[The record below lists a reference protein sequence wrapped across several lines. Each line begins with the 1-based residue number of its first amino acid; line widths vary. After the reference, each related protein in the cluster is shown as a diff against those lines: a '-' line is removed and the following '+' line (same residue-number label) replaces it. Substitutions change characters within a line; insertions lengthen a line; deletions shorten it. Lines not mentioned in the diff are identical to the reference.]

1 MSPAFHGT
9 PEFTDR
15 PLEPGRFSFPEFV
28 DIDGAFHYF
37 GLKQSLTYRLLA
49 EDKIR
54 AVSIRQRGKTR
65 GRRLFDADSIR
76 RFLNSQVDK
85 QGGACSEIAL
95 NTNLKAKKEDSARP
109 GKGGQRPQRSGV
121 RERKGAARVTPTVNT
136 KYESK
141 GVA

>member
-1 MSPAFHGT
+1 MSPSFNGT
-9 PEFTDR
+9 REFTEA
-15 PLEPGRFSFPEFV
+15 PVEPGRFSSPEFL
-28 DIDGAFHYF
+28 DIDGVRGYF

-65 GRRLFDADSIR
+65 GRRLFDVDSIR

-85 QGGACSEIAL
+85 QGGACGEIVL

-109 GKGGQRPQRSGV
+109 GKGSGV
-121 RERKGAARVTPTVNT
+121 HERKGAA
-136 KYESK
+136 K
-141 GVA
+141 

>member
-1 MSPAFHGT
+1 MSPSFNGT

-65 GRRLFDADSIR
+65 GRRLFDAESIR

-85 QGGACSEIAL
+85 EGAHGQMKVEKKSRSLALSTLISRKNCSVC
-95 NTNLKAKKEDSARP
+95 TRPAK
-109 GKGGQRPQRSGV
+109 
-121 RERKGAARVTPTVNT
+121 
-136 KYESK
+136 
-141 GVA
+141 